1 LLLAK
6 KQGKRKLERTPMD
19 KLAPELQEILN
30 MPRIGH
36 LDEDDVNGDKAR
48 MEYYKE
54 KYGL

>member
-1 LLLAK
+1 
-6 KQGKRKLERTPMD
+6 MD